1 VVNGSVLQMTSSDA
15 IGGVWS
21 TLPANSCNGGDGLQ
35 VVQGIAYGQDLHLV
49 HPSRPTDRRVAWEPE
64 WSAQIRVKSQSMLP
78 LDQGGEATKME
89 PQKPMMPAIPG
100 LPNIGGALKGLFGR

>member
-1 VVNGSVLQMTSSDA
+1 GAM
-15 IGGVWS
+15 
-21 TLPANSCNGGDGLQ
+21 
-35 VVQGIAYGQDLHLV
+35 VQGIAYGQDLHLV

-64 WSAQIRVKSQSMLP
+64 WTAQIRVKSQSMLP